1 MHPNL
6 ESEVE
11 SDTEVEPWR
20 EQPDDGER
28 EATKR
33 AQMIGRAQQRR
44 AYWQRELAVER
55 FDEFKGE
62 MRRRIAVEQTLLDG
76 LEHSQTPSFIL
87 LRNYQRDA
95 VHMASQPKTDRDEQ
109 REDLETRISKAAKR
123 KRDLNETLRL
133 TPERQGIKRDELI
146 RKIGLEDDYIADL
159 KAKLRVLNK

>member
-1 MHPNL
+1 MQPDW

-11 SDTEVEPWR
+11 P
-20 EQPDDGER
+20 EQRDQKAANAER
-28 EATKR
+28 DALRR
-33 AQMIGRAQQRR
+33 AQMVERARER
-44 AYWQRELAVER
+44 KAYWQRELALER

-62 MRRRIAVEQTLLDG
+62 MRRRIQVEQTLLDG
-76 LEHSQTPSFIL
+76 LEHSDTPTFIL
-87 LRNYQRDA
+87 LKTYQRDA
-95 VHMASQPKTDRDEQ
+95 VHMASQPKTDCDEQ